1 MESLDDLAAHYR
13 PSFIEADDTLKRFEP
28 AYVDDIKANLSEK
41 FAFVSSSSDLNPR
54 TNLDPKD
61 HLKVYLR
68 VRPFTAAEIEHNDS
82 QDCVQIEDSTSVV
95 LKAPSNSLAIRLSD
109 KGYTQMV
116 QRFTF
121 SRIFGP
127 ETSQK
132 EFFEGTVKELVNDFL
147 DGRSRLI
154 FTYGVSNS
162 GKTYT
167 FQGTPDHHG
176 ILPRSMKM
184 MFGSIQNKH
193 YSKMDL
199 KPHRCRDFVKLTK
212 EQVKKEI
219 AIKNAVLRLT
229 KEVESQSGGQGG
241 PCLESVDSIEGSL
254 QNSDASLDLE
264 EQTKD
269 PGLSDLNES
278 SSVRFSIWVSFC
290 EIYNEC
296 IYDLLEPISTNKF
309 HKRKTLRLAQDIK
322 GCSFVKD
329 LQWIEVSDSKEAYK
343 LLHLG
348 KRCQS
353 FASTKLNSSS
363 SRSHSI
369 FTFRMLRI
377 EDAEIPR
384 VTKVSELSL
393 CDLAGSERCA
403 KTRNE
408 GDRLK
413 ESGNINTSLHILGKC
428 INALKSN
435 QQAKLP
441 QHVPF
446 RESKLTHYLQ
456 SFFCGKGKACMI
468 VNISQTASVYD
479 ETLNVLK
486 FSAVAQKVLL
496 LDTSK
501 LPPVHPFNVSKTAMD
516 VSLLMDNA
524 DNKSWTSRR
533 RATILWDSRLDDVI
547 ESEDENGDSEEE
559 TEDKD
564 PETSLNGQTL
574 EAEVLKKEE
583 SNIILDEKEYQQ
595 LLDLIEDL
603 RKKLVNETKQNLLME
618 LKIRKEIAKEF
629 TEQLVQR
636 DSDFSESLK
645 KERELLEER
654 SDERLAIFQDL
665 VSKCTKEP
673 ETSVEEITA
682 ESSSSHATVQNED
695 GGVRIEAF
703 IDSMQE
709 DLVGIKERALA
720 AHLHIKAI
728 PGGEEIEFLEKRLA
742 QLTAELLQTQEELKK
757 KTKEVEMHV
766 NNFSRCT
773 VQLEEAAEKIATQ
786 SSRIEELMCIVSEK
800 DNAVAQLQ
808 ELLQHWEDK
817 FENYDKTVRHMKGE
831 MQCIHGGGIRESI
844 EPCWPSVSSAGRK
857 RPPESLHALEDQP
870 PAKKGTDQRLSTI
883 MGADDEKNEI
893 HQHSFA
899 DRGATLTGLEEK
911 LEATQNRIAELT
923 DELQGERAGKEELRS
938 KLSSM
943 QQALS
948 LSEEKALGLSKEVQ
962 QITSKCENIVSEF
975 QAQKEINQKQGEN
988 ISKLLAEVES
998 NKLNIAEKVSQ
1009 IQNIQVKIDLLS
1021 KDEIEMKTLD
1031 LENLTHSCS
1040 TSTGENKLS
1049 DASVNADG
1057 RSSTFHCAIES
1068 LWKECQHLVKV
1079 SAKKSCQIKTLE
1091 EQLESL
1097 KEDIEGVKTEN
1108 SQLKLKLSEAEN
1120 LGKLQNEEDTLTE
1133 QLRTQLLESNS
1144 LLDFEKKHV
1153 VEVTCKLRELEK
1165 QRSGYEDKV
1174 LELDRLVKT
1183 VKAKNESLEEQIL
1196 HKKSA
1201 VEELQHKYQES
1212 EKTVQSLTEKD
1223 IALKEELTEIKN
1235 KLKAVQDS
1243 IGEKEKQEEIRKQE
1257 IVQLQ
1262 KELSDSCARER
1273 TLELDLERKNEDYSD
1288 LKEKLADAKKQIWQ
1302 VEKEVSTMREEK
1314 KMMSN
1319 KINEFEKVKNQMSL
1333 DSDMK
1338 QRTIQLLKK
1347 EQVDNEKNELIQK
1360 YCADLKAKEKLIED
1374 MRLTLLEQEQTQD
1387 EQDQLLEAK
1396 TEEVTK
1402 LTAELEEWKHSCRVL
1417 ENIKLSHE
1425 CHQIANERKDLNNPT
1440 SAELSKLHEAL
1451 KDCEEKH
1458 NADRKKWMEEKMGLI
1473 SQAKEAENR
1482 RNREMRKFAEDR
1494 ERHLKQQTDFETLT
1508 AQLSEKDKDLQKW
1521 REEKDQ
1527 LMAALEVQ
1535 LRNLVSSNMDKEKEI
1550 KQLKGK
1556 MLHGAEVDS
1565 KNVMKDSLR
1574 THAAN
1579 IKETAQD
1586 LHPADHFKATTSPA
1600 LRSMNV
1606 NVPEAEKQ
1614 VSPKK
1619 AIEEQ
1624 MHSRKMGAPCVP
1636 KSGTKTR
1643 IQTKSD
1649 SSSQF
1654 SEMSSIDESEDNS
1667 DVVLDSSAL
1676 STENGKTSRFPKP
1689 QLEIHFTPLT
1699 PNKMEVKHH
1708 GSASP
1713 VTVKINRP
1721 LRKRKSHEMEED
1733 IVKTE
1738 NKKNATPRSATPRS
1752 ANTQCSVSSP
1762 ASGNQKALNKEGSAL
1777 KKQISTS
1784 STSSAKKDGT
1794 LQKIGDFLHSSPSIF
1809 HSKAKKLIETMSSVK
1824 PVVDESTKENQSR
1837 PKRSRRKLYTTDI
1850 SAPMDIPSHPIILD
1864 KNTKESDH
1872 LIMKRRLRAKTAK

>member
-1 MESLDDLAAHYR
+1 MESLDDLAARYR
-13 PSFIEADDTLKRFEP
+13 PSFIESDDTPKRFEP

-41 FAFVSSSSDLNPR
+41 FAFVSSSSDFNPR
-54 TNLDPKD
+54 TTVDPKD
-61 HLKVYLR
+61 HLKVFLR
-68 VRPFTAAEIEHNDS
+68 VRPFTAAEIEQNDS
-82 QDCVQIEDSTSVV
+82 QDCVQIEDSTCVL

-116 QRFTF
+116 QKFKF
-121 SRIFGP
+121 SHIFGP

-132 EFFEGTVKELVNDFL
+132 EFFEGTVKELVSDFL

-184 MFGSIQNKH
+184 LFSSIQNRH
-193 YSKMDL
+193 YSRMDL
-199 KPHRCRDFVKLTK
+199 KPHRSRDFVRLTK

-229 KEVESQSGGQGG
+229 KEVESQSAGQGG
-241 PCLESVDSIEGSL
+241 PYLESMDSIEGCL
-254 QNSDASLDLE
+254 QNSDASLDPE
-264 EQTKD
+264 EQAKD
-269 PGLSDLNES
+269 TGLSDLNEF
-278 SSVRFSIWVSFC
+278 SSVRFSVWVSFC

-296 IYDLLEPISTNKF
+296 IYDLLEPISTSKF

-428 INALKSN
+428 INALKNN
-435 QQAKLP
+435 QLAKLP

-524 DNKSWTSRR
+524 DNKPISRR
-533 RATILWDSRLDDVI
+533 RATILWDSRLDDVM

-559 TEDKD
+559 TEDQD
-564 PETSLNGQTL
+564 TETSLNVQPL
-574 EAEVLKKEE
+574 EVEVLKKEE
-583 SNIILDEKEYQQ
+583 HNIILDEKEYQQ
-595 LLDLIEDL
+595 LLELIEDL

-673 ETSVEEITA
+673 DTSVEEITA
-682 ESSSSHATVQNED
+682 ESSSSNATVKNED
-695 GGVRIEAF
+695 GSLRIEAF
-703 IDSMQE
+703 IDSMQD
-709 DLVGIKERALA
+709 DLVCIKERALA
-720 AHLHIKAI
+720 AHLHIKAL
-728 PGGEEIEFLEKRLA
+728 PGGEEIKLLEKRLA
-742 QLTAELLQTQEELKK
+742 QLTSELSQSQEELKK
-757 KTKEVEMHV
+757 KTKEVDMHV
-766 NNFSRCT
+766 NNLRRCT

-786 SSRIEELMCIVSEK
+786 SSRIEELMCIVNEK

-808 ELLQHWEDK
+808 ELLSHWEDK

-831 MQCIHGGGIRESI
+831 MLCVPGGSI
-844 EPCWPSVSSAGRK
+844 KDSIQPCCPSVASSAGRK

-870 PAKKGTDQRLSTI
+870 PAKKGTDQRLSTT
-883 MGADDEKNEI
+883 MGADNEEKEN
-893 HQHSFA
+893 HQHSFP
-899 DRGATLTGLEEK
+899 DRGASLNELEEK

-923 DELQGERAGKEELRS
+923 DELQRAGNEELRS

-948 LSEEKALGLSKEVQ
+948 SSEEKALGLSKEVQ
-962 QITSKCENIVSEF
+962 QITSKCEKIDSEF
-975 QAQKEINQKQGEN
+975 QTQKQINKEQGEH

-998 NKLNIAEKVSQ
+998 NKVNISEKVSQ

-1021 KDEIEMKTLD
+1021 KDEMQMKTFD
-1031 LENLTHSCS
+1031 LENSTHHCS
-1040 TSTGENKLS
+1040 TSSDENTLS
-1049 DASVNADG
+1049 DASVNTDG
-1057 RSSTFHCAIES
+1057 RSSTFHCAIEN

-1079 SAKKSCQIKTLE
+1079 SAKKSCQIKKLE
-1091 EQLESL
+1091 EQLASL

-1108 SQLKLKLSEAEN
+1108 SELNLKLSEAEN
-1120 LGKLQNEEDTLTE
+1120 LGKLQNEKTLSE
-1133 QLRTQLLESNS
+1133 QFRKQLLESSS
-1144 LLDFEKKHV
+1144 LLESEKKHV
-1153 VEVTCKLRELEK
+1153 VEVTCKLAELEK
-1165 QRSGYEDKV
+1165 QKSGYEDKV

-1183 VKAKNESLEEQIL
+1183 IKDKNESLEEQIL

-1201 VEELQHKYQES
+1201 VEELQQRYQES
-1212 EKTVQSLTEKD
+1212 EKTVHSLTEKE
-1223 IALKEELTEIKN
+1223 IVLKEELAEIKN
-1235 KLKAVQDS
+1235 TLKAVQDS
-1243 IGEKEKQEEIRKQE
+1243 LGEREKQEEIRKQE

-1273 TLELDLERKNEDYSD
+1273 TLELDLERKKEDYSD
-1288 LKEKLADAKKQIWQ
+1288 LKEKLADAKKQIQQ
-1302 VEKEVSTMREEK
+1302 VEKEVSTMREQK
-1314 KMMSN
+1314 KIMSN

-1347 EQVDNEKNELIQK
+1347 EQVDNEKHELIQK
-1360 YCADLKAKEKLIED
+1360 YCADLKVKEKLIED
-1374 MRLTLLEQEQTQD
+1374 MRLTLLEQEQTQA
-1387 EQDQLLEAK
+1387 EQDQALEAK

-1425 CHQIANERKDLNNPT
+1425 CHQIANERNDLNNPT
-1440 SAELSKLHEAL
+1440 SSELSKLHEAL

-1473 SQAKEAENR
+1473 SLAKEAENH

-1494 ERHLKQQTDFETLT
+1494 ERHLKQQTDFEALT
-1508 AQLSEKDKDLQKW
+1508 VQLYEKDRDLQKW
-1521 REEKDQ
+1521 REEKDR

-1535 LRNLVSSNMDKEKEI
+1535 LRNLVSSNMEKDHEI
-1550 KQLKGK
+1550 EQLKGN
-1556 MLHGAEVDS
+1556 MLRVPELES
-1565 KNVMKDSLR
+1565 KNVMKDSAR
-1574 THAAN
+1574 TQAAN
-1579 IKETAQD
+1579 TKDTAQD
-1586 LHPADHFKATTSPA
+1586 LHPADTFKTTTLPA
-1600 LRSMNV
+1600 FRSV
-1606 NVPEAEKQ
+1606 NVPEAEKL

-1624 MHSRKMGAPCVP
+1624 TQNWKIPAPCVP
-1636 KSGTKTR
+1636 KSDSKTLM
-1643 IQTKSD
+1643 QTKSD

-1689 QLEIHFTPLT
+1689 QLEIQFTPLT
-1699 PNKMEVKHH
+1699 PNKMEVRHQ

-1713 VTVKINRP
+1713 VTVKISRP
-1721 LRKRKSHEMEED
+1721 LRKRKSHEIDE
-1733 IVKTE
+1733 
-1738 NKKNATPRSATPRS
+1738 
-1752 ANTQCSVSSP
+1752 
-1762 ASGNQKALNKEGSAL
+1762 ALNKGGSAL

-1794 LQKIGDFLHSSPSIF
+1794 LQKLGDFLHSSPSIF

-1824 PVVDESTKENQSR
+1824 AVVDESTKENQSK

-1850 SAPMDIPSHPIILD
+1850 SAPMDIPSHQIIVD

>member
-13 PSFIEADDTLKRFEP
+13 PSFIEGDDAPKRFEQVY
-28 AYVDDIKANLSEK
+28 ADDIKANLSEK
-41 FAFVSSSSDLNPR
+41 FALVSSSSDLNSR
-54 TNLDPKD
+54 TSLDPKD
-61 HLKVYLR
+61 HLKVFLR
-68 VRPFTAAEIEHNDS
+68 VRPFTAAEIEQKES
-82 QDCVQIEDSTSVV
+82 QDCVQIEDSTSVL

-109 KGYTQMV
+109 KGYTQMI
-116 QRFTF
+116 QKFTF
-121 SRIFGP
+121 SHIFGP

-147 DGRSRLI
+147 DGRNRLI

-176 ILPRSMKM
+176 ILPRSMNM
-184 MFGSIQNKH
+184 LFSSIQNKH
-193 YSKMDL
+193 YTKMDL
-199 KPHRCRDFVKLTK
+199 KPHRCRDYVRLTK
-212 EQVKKEI
+212 DQVKKEI
-219 AIKNAVLRLT
+219 TIKNAVLRLT
-229 KEVESQSGGQGG
+229 KEVESQSGG
-241 PCLESVDSIEGSL
+241 PCLESMDSIEGSL
-254 QNSDASLDLE
+254 QTSIEVSLDPE
-264 EQTKD
+264 EPAKE
-269 PGLSDLNES
+269 PRLSDLNLS
-278 SSVRFSIWVSFC
+278 TSVRFSIWVSFC

-296 IYDLLEPISTNKF
+296 IYDLLEPISSNKF
-309 HKRKTLRLAQDIK
+309 QKRKTLRLAQDIK

-393 CDLAGSERCA
+393 CDLAGSERCT

-428 INALKSN
+428 INALKNN

-468 VNISQTASVYD
+468 VNISQAASVYD

-501 LPPVHPFNVSKTAMD
+501 PPPVLPFGVSKTAMD

-524 DNKSWTSRR
+524 DNKSWSSRR

-547 ESEDENGDSEEE
+547 ESEDEDMDSEEE
-559 TEDKD
+559 TEDQD
-564 PETSLNGQTL
+564 PEASPNDQTL
-574 EAEVLKKEE
+574 EEEVVKKEE
-583 SNIILDEKEYQQ
+583 SNIILAEKEYQQ

-603 RKKLVNETKQNLLME
+603 RKKLVNETKQNLFME
-618 LKIRKEIAKEF
+618 MKIRKEIAKEF

-665 VSKCTKEP
+665 VSKCTKEQ
-673 ETSVEEITA
+673 ESSVEEITA
-682 ESSSSHATVQNED
+682 ESSSLHATAKDED
-695 GGVRIEAF
+695 GCVPIEAF

-709 DLVGIKERALA
+709 DLVGIKERAVA

-728 PGGEEIEFLEKRLA
+728 PGGEDIERLQKRLA
-742 QLTAELLQTQEELKK
+742 ELTAALSQTQEELRK
-757 KTKEVEMHV
+757 KTQEVEMHV
-766 NNFSRCT
+766 TNFSRCT
-773 VQLEEAAEKIATQ
+773 AQLEEAAEKIAKQ
-786 SSRIEELMCIVSEK
+786 SSRIEELMCIVNEK

-808 ELLQHWEDK
+808 ELLSHWEDK

-831 MQCIHGGGIRESI
+831 MLCIHGGGIRDSI
-844 EPCWPSVSSAGRK
+844 QSCGPSVGSSDARK
-857 RPPESLHALEDQP
+857 RPAESRHMLEEQP
-870 PAKKGTDQRLSTI
+870 PAKKGNDQKLSI
-883 MGADDEKNEI
+883 ISGADDEKSEI
-893 HQHSFA
+893 LQHNFP
-899 DRGATLTGLEEK
+899 DRGATLTELEGK
-911 LEATQNRIAELT
+911 LKATQNRIVELT
-923 DELQGERAGKEELRS
+923 DELQGERAGNEELRS
-938 KLSSM
+938 TLSSM
-943 QQALS
+943 QHSLS
-948 LSEEKALGLSKEVQ
+948 SSEEKALGLSKEVQ
-962 QITSKCENIVSEF
+962 QITSKCEKIISEF
-975 QAQKEINQKQGEN
+975 QAQKEINKEQGEK

-998 NKLNIAEKVSQ
+998 NKLNISDKLSQ
-1009 IQNIQVKIDLLS
+1009 IQNIQVKMDLLS
-1021 KDEIEMKTLD
+1021 KDETEMKTLD
-1031 LENLTHSCS
+1031 LENSTHSCS
-1040 TSTGENKLS
+1040 ASTGENTLP

-1057 RSSTFHCAIES
+1057 RSSAFHSAIEC

-1079 SAKKSCQIKTLE
+1079 SSKKSCQIKKLE
-1091 EQLESL
+1091 EQLLSL
-1097 KEDIEGVKTEN
+1097 KEDTEGVKTEN
-1108 SQLKLKLSEAEN
+1108 SQLKLKLSEVEN
-1120 LGKLQNEEDTLTE
+1120 LGKLQNEEKTLTE
-1133 QLRTQLLESNS
+1133 HLRKQLLETNI
-1144 LLDFEKKHV
+1144 LLEFEKKNV
-1153 VEVTCKLRELEK
+1153 VEVTCKLTELEK
-1165 QRSGYEDKV
+1165 QKSSYEDKL
-1174 LELDRLVKT
+1174 LELDCFVKT
-1183 VKAKNESLEEQIL
+1183 IKDKNESLEEQIL
-1196 HKKSA
+1196 QKKSA
-1201 VEELQHKYQES
+1201 FEELQQRYQES
-1212 EKTVQSLTEKD
+1212 EKMVRSLTDKE
-1223 IALKEELTEIKN
+1223 IALKDELAEIKN
-1235 KLKAVQDS
+1235 KLIKVQVS
-1243 IGEKEKQEEIRKQE
+1243 LGEEKRQEEIRKQE
-1257 IVQLQ
+1257 IEQLK
-1262 KELSDSCARER
+1262 KELSDSCAREQ
-1273 TLELDLERKNEDYSD
+1273 TLKLDLERKNEDYSD
-1288 LKEKLADAKKQIWQ
+1288 LKEKLSDAKKQIQQ
-1302 VEKEVSTMREEK
+1302 VEKEVSAMREEK
-1314 KMMSN
+1314 KMMSI
-1319 KINEFEKVKNQMSL
+1319 KINEFEKLKNQMSL
-1333 DSDMK
+1333 DSEMK

-1347 EQVDNEKNELIQK
+1347 EQVDNEKNEVIQK
-1360 YCADLKAKEKLIED
+1360 YCADLKAKEKIIED
-1374 MRLTLLEQEQTQD
+1374 MRLTLLEQEQTQV
-1387 EQDQLLEAK
+1387 EQDQALEAK

-1402 LTAELEEWKHSCRVL
+1402 LASELEEWKHSCRVL

-1425 CHQIANERKDLNNPT
+1425 CHQIANEKNDLNNPT
-1440 SAELSKLHEAL
+1440 IAELSKLQEEL

-1458 NADRKKWMEEKMGLI
+1458 NAERKKWMEEKMGLI
-1473 SQAKEAENR
+1473 SQAKEAETL

-1494 ERHLKQQTDFETLT
+1494 ERHFKQQTDIETLT

-1521 REEKDQ
+1521 REERDQ
-1527 LMAALEVQ
+1527 LVAALEVQ
-1535 LRNLVSSNMDKEKEI
+1535 LRNLVSCNLEKDKEIE
-1550 KQLKGK
+1550 QLKGN
-1556 MLHGAEVDS
+1556 LVRAPEVES
-1565 KNVMKDSLR
+1565 EKVIKDFPR
-1574 THAAN
+1574 IQAAH
-1579 IKETAQD
+1579 IKKTAQD
-1586 LHPADHFKATTSPA
+1586 LHPADNFKAITSPA

-1606 NVPEAEKQ
+1606 LEAKEL

-1624 MHSRKMGAPCVP
+1624 TQNRKMPAPSVP
-1636 KSGTKTR
+1636 SSGPKTQILTKD
-1643 IQTKSD
+1643 D

-1654 SEMSSIDESEDNS
+1654 SELSSIDESGDNS

-1689 QLEIHFTPLT
+1689 QLEIQFTPLT
-1699 PNKMEVKHH
+1699 PNKMEVKHQ

-1721 LRKRKSHEMEED
+1721 LRKRKSHEMEEG

-1738 NKKNATPRSATPRS
+1738 NKKNATRSADTHCSASTP
-1752 ANTQCSVSSP
+1752 VG
-1762 ASGNQKALNKEGSAL
+1762 GNQKGLNKGGSVL

-1824 PVVDESTKENQSR
+1824 PVVDESTKENQCK

-1850 SAPMDIPSHPIILD
+1850 SAPMDIPSNPIIMD

-1872 LIMKRRLRAKTAK
+1872 LIMKRRLRAKTGK